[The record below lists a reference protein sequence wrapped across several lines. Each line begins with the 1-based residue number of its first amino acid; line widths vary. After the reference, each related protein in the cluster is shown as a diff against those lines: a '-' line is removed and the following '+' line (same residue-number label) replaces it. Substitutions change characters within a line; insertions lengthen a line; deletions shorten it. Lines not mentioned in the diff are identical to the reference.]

1 MGLFLHTAPY
11 RAAQVTE
18 PGPPLTKSKDMKYE
32 GAMSAQP
39 RVWSLLSEGRGE
51 ERWPGGAE
59 GWPGAQGTTTRDS
72 KVRK

>member
-18 PGPPLTKSKDMKYE
+18 PGPPLTKSKDVKY
-32 GAMSAQP
+32 GGRDWSTQP
-39 RVWSLLSEGRGE
+39 GGWSVSEGRGE
-51 ERWPGGAE
+51 ERWPRGAE
-59 GWPGAQGTTTRDS
+59 GWPGAQGATTRES